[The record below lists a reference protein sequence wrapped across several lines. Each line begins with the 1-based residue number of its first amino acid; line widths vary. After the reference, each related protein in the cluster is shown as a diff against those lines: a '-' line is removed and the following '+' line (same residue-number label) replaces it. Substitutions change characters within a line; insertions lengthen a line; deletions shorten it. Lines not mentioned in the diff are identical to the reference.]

1 MKLLAIDTSSPATIV
16 VAASGGALAEGRH
29 QPAGRERP
37 QHTTSSL
44 VLAEQALTEL
54 GIDWAALDRVGV
66 GVGPGSFTGLRSGLA
81 AAAGVARAA
90 GIGLVGVSTTAQL
103 EHSARAAF
111 PSAATVLAVVDG
123 RRGELFVERFEA
135 PGRGGGVQRIAGS
148 ELALLGSPDAL
159 AIGDGALLERDALLA
174 LGFTVPAAAD
184 PVHRLAG
191 GALAA
196 LTAAGTV
203 QPPDAVRPAY
213 GRAPDAIPTAE
224 REAARR

>member
-16 VAASGGALAEGRH
+16 VAASGDALAERRH
-29 QPAGRERP
+29 QPVGRERP

-44 VLAEQALTEL
+44 VLAEQALNEL
-54 GIDWAALDRVGV
+54 TIGWGQLDRVGV
-66 GVGPGSFTGLRSGLA
+66 GIGPGSFTGLRSGLS

-90 GIGLVGVSTTAQL
+90 GIGLVAVSTTAQL
-103 EHSARAAF
+103 EHGARAAF
-111 PSAATVLAVVDG
+111 PDAATVLAVVDG
-123 RRGELFVERFEA
+123 RRGELFAERFEA
-135 PGRGGGVQRIAGS
+135 PGQGGGVQRIARG
-148 ELALLGSPDAL
+148 ELALLGSSDAL
-159 AIGDGALLERDALLA
+159 VIGDGALLEREALLA

-184 PVHRLAG
+184 PVHQLAG

-196 LTAAGTV
+196 LTAAGTA
-203 QPPDAVRPAY
+203 QSPDLVRPAY